1 MQKKTYT
8 AINLSCTLQQE
19 SEITSEKC
27 LNGVISKTDDGFR
40 FEEAVRKGRPKR
52 NPKLYDGNYVS
63 LVHQAD
69 GKYKCH
75 LRTITASSNLDRQEL
90 AFKVYSELLHAFEII
105 D

>member
-8 AINLSCTLQQE
+8 AINLSCTLQQD
-19 SEITSEKC
+19 SELTFDKC
-27 LNGVISKTDDGFR
+27 LNGVISKTADGFR
-40 FEEAVRKGRPKR
+40 FEEGVRKGSYKR
-52 NPKLYDGNYVS
+52 NLKLFEGDFVS

-75 LRTITASSNLDRQEL
+75 LRSITASKDLNRQQL
-90 AFKVYSELLHAFEII
+90 AFKVYSELLRAFEII